1 MKSRNQQLRQEII
14 RIAEQDKSTEFDFS
28 VLEKYRGR
36 PAFLAAPMSYAGI
49 MYGEKVSG
57 ILDRV
62 VAAIDD
68 QALHQDNI
76 HGAPRWSSRDFLD
89 KASQYPDA
97 IVIDFSCSPRGN
109 AFVDG
114 FCESSGVEKISIA
127 RSAEILIPG
136 YEDRPVF
143 ILSGRSPMVATHGA
157 GIAAHAGNVV
167 AAVDDDLPDSSVP
180 GVPGWSREKF
190 LREIGNYSRALAI
203 DFSVHPGERGRN
215 RKLCALA
222 GVEMVDSTLA
232 FAHCGL
238 HAVYEPVR
246 SYRQRT
252 LARIDDFLRVADRLD
267 DDFSVFT
274 LYSNIL
280 YRLTYKHDYLEPI
293 WATPFNEY
301 FSWFGDASTFQLGQ
315 REHFC
320 DCGAYQGPVVKRFLD
335 ATGYRYESITAFEPD
350 GINYDELSGI
360 SSPLTP
366 NFRAVKKAVSNKS
379 EDLYFQQTGTM
390 GSHVTPRGDICI
402 SATRLDDELEN
413 LTFLKMDI
421 EGFEVKALE
430 GASRLISTQRPR
442 MAICVY
448 HYAQD
453 LLDVM
458 AQLDKLVDGYH
469 FRLRQHS
476 CFAYYDLV
484 LYASPVAGTAP
495 PPWAQ

>member
-1 MKSRNQQLRQEII
+1 MKLRNQQLRQEIM
-14 RIAEQDKSTEFDFS
+14 RIVEQDTSTEFNFS
-28 VLEKYRGR
+28 VLEKYKDR
-36 PAFLAAPMSYAGI
+36 PAFLAAPMSYAGL
-49 MYGEKVSG
+49 MYGDKVSS
-57 ILDRV
+57 ILDGI

-68 QALHQDNI
+68 QALHLDEVQ
-76 HGAPRWSSRDFLD
+76 GVPRWSSRDFLD
-89 KASQYPDA
+89 KISHYPDA

-114 FCESSGVEKISIA
+114 LCDPIGIEKISIA
-127 RSAEILIPG
+127 RPSEILIEG
-136 YEDRPVF
+136 YEDRPIF
-143 ILSGRSPMVATHGA
+143 ILSSRSSMVATHGA
-157 GIAAHAGNVV
+157 GVIAHANNVV
-167 AAVDDDLPDSSVP
+167 AIVGDNLLDGTTL
-180 GVPGWSREKF
+180 GVPGWCQERFVNESRS
-190 LREIGNYSRALAI
+190 YPRALAI
-203 DFSVHPGERGRN
+203 DFSTDPGERGRN
-215 RKLCALA
+215 RRLCKLA
-222 GVEMVDSTLA
+222 GVEMVDSTLV

-246 SYRQRT
+246 AYRQHT
-252 LARIDDFLRVADRLD
+252 LARIDDFLHIADRLD
-267 DDFSVFT
+267 DEFSVFT

-280 YRLTYKHDYLEPI
+280 YRLTYQHDYLEPI
-293 WATPFNEY
+293 WATPSNEY
-301 FSWFGDASTFQLGQ
+301 FSSFADASTFQLGQ
-315 REHFC
+315 KEHFC

-350 GINYDELSGI
+350 GINYDKLSGMV
-360 SSPLTP
+360 SPLTP
-366 NFRAVKKAVSNKS
+366 NFRTVKKAVSNKN
-379 EDLYFQQTGTM
+379 EDLYFHQTGTM
-390 GSHVTPRGDICI
+390 GSYVTPRGDICI

-421 EGFEVKALE
+421 EGFEAKALE

-448 HYAQD
+448 HYALD

-458 AQLDKLVDGYH
+458 TQLDKLVDGYH

-495 PPWAQ
+495 PSWV